1 MSVMGV
7 SYRDLEEIMAERD
20 VTTLNRWVID
30 YSPFIAAEAK
40 KRKRPVAS
48 SWRMDETYVT
58 VKGQW
63 VYLYRAV
70 DKFGATIDFMVSERR
85 DEAAATAFF
94 KQAIDANG
102 FPNKVVMDKSGANYA
117 GLENI
122 NMLLKLAGLISFLK
136 YFRLNI

>member
-63 VYLYRAV
+63 VYLYHAV

-85 DEAAATAFF
+85 DEADAITFF
-94 KQAIDANG
+94 
-102 FPNKVVMDKSGANYA
+102 
-117 GLENI
+117 
-122 NMLLKLAGLISFLK
+122 
-136 YFRLNI
+136 